1 MHNHVDHRWIKA
13 FLNKIIRIIICLT
26 LVYTP
31 FFAHASAAEKWTIE
45 EISYDNVAKN
55 IKIQAEKNFGPSA
68 NDNKYKVKVPV
79 TASVAGSTALS
90 MIRMGVA
97 GAALYG
103 LVEGVGWIIDNG
115 IVKKIDPSEP
125 SVPPSEYYYSL
136 SVGGTTYRGEPDYVW
151 GQAFSNS
158 YSKQTG
164 NAKPDPDVAHTKTI
178 NGMLY
183 NLPIYRFCYKNMGG
197 YNFCVNIQPTKN
209 PNYDPSYQP
218 KYVPVSPS
226 EIGDEIIN
234 SPAAPQI
241 LPDIYNPNNPV
252 SRPSP
257 APDLADKA
265 LENAPPIPKED
276 PKGDT
281 EQKPNEDTDGDGEP
295 DVFNPEKP
303 SVGTEFTLPEFCS
316 WAVTVCEWYTKYK
329 EDSDLTK
336 EHREAEKQV
345 WSQEEIARQEEKQ
358 QREDQKTFWQK
369 VEDWFNWS
377 KENDDLDTEN
387 DPPEIQEI
395 DIGALDTSTF
405 KGVAGCPAPIQVPI
419 TFGTGGETEISYEPI
434 CQLAD
439 KWSFV
444 APLIGFLSGAMIL
457 VGVGRKGE
465 DGEI

>member
-1 MHNHVDHRWIKA
+1 MHNHVDHRWIKT

-79 TASVAGSTALS
+79 TASAAGSTALS
-90 MIRMGVA
+90 MFKMGIA
-97 GAALYG
+97 GVALYG
-103 LVEGVGWIIDNG
+103 LVEGVGWIIENG
-115 IVKKIDPSEP
+115 IVKKLDETQSPPDSSFPYIYQASNTYNGV
-125 SVPPSEYYYSL
+125 VPKS
-136 SVGGTTYRGEPDYVW
+136 TTLDGLRDLIENYHE
-151 GQAFSNS
+151 
-158 YSKQTG
+158 
-164 NAKPDPDVAHTKTI
+164 
-178 NGMLY
+178 
-183 NLPIYRFCYKNMGG
+183 
-197 YNFCVNIQPTKN
+197 TKN
-209 PNYDPSYQP
+209 KREYTFSKYTQPYSDLNIFSIEWTYKIGSSTYTQKSEVKKVANPAFDPNYQP

-226 EIGDEIIN
+226 EMGEEIIS

-265 LENAPPIPKED
+265 LENAPPIPKEN

-329 EDSDLTK
+329 EDSDLAK

-345 WSQEEIARQEEKQ
+345 WTQEEIARQEEKQ
-358 QREDQKTFWQK
+358 QREDQKSFWQK

-377 KENDDLDTEN
+377 KENDDLDTDN

-444 APLIGFLSGAMIL
+444 APLIGFLSGALIL